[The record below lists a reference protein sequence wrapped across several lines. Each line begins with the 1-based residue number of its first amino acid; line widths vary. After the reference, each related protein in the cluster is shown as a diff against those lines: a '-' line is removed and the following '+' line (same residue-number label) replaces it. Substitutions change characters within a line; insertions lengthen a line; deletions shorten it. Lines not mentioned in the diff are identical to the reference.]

1 MVHPTVA
8 NGVFVALKILYNM
21 GLSSTGSIQQR
32 YSVDFAVLQKL
43 PRHRSINRF
52 VTEFVDLPPDA
63 VFDELSPDLKELG
76 SRKNLVTGRVQRLKA
91 QFYVVELHDMTLETA
106 LQRFPVSKRSYYPTT
121 YACLSVFRLV
131 SLVCQVG
138 PRPFEWVLSVLL
150 HVAEA
155 LSAALAAN
163 VVHMDLKTNNIMIDD
178 AVTFAAGPVPDWCV
192 AVADPSRDSGL

>member
-8 NGVFVALKILYNM
+8 NGVFVALKILYNL

-43 PRHRSINRF
+43 PRHRNINRF

-91 QFYVVELHDMTLETA
+91 QFYVVELHDMTLEAA
-106 LQRFPVSKRSYYPTT
+106 LKRFPVRTRSYYPAI
-121 YACLSVFRLV
+121 YACLSVYRLV
-131 SLVCQVG
+131 SPV
-138 PRPFEWVLSVLL
+138 R
-150 HVAEA
+150 
-155 LSAALAAN
+155 AAL
-163 VVHMDLKTNNIMIDD
+163 
-178 AVTFAAGPVPDWCV
+178 
-192 AVADPSRDSGL
+192 